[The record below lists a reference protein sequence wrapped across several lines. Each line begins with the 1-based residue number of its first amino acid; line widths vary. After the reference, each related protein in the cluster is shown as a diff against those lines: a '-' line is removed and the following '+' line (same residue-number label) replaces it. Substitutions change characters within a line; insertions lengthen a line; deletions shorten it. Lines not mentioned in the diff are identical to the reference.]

1 MNKPTRTP
9 KQAALAAISALP
21 DAASF
26 EEIAYRLQVLE
37 AAAAGTAEIE
47 AGKGSPTGTS
57 KPRFY
62 TSSTGTTCGACC
74 SMDWHPAP
82 ASSPTTLSSPHCATR
97 PATPAPRD
105 AKAGSPHRRRPERC

>member
-47 AGKGSPTGTS
+47 AGKGIPHGDVEAEILHELDRHHLRGLLLDGLASGPGVVADDALFAALRNEARDTG
-57 KPRFY
+57 
-62 TSSTGTTCGACC
+62 
-74 SMDWHPAP
+74 PA
-82 ASSPTTLSSPHCATR
+82 
-97 PATPAPRD
+97 
-105 AKAGSPHRRRPERC
+105 